1 VAKKS
6 SIHYNKHMSKALR
19 GLLQPNTK
27 LSKSHLALYA
37 VAIAV
42 VGGIILLVSHAAPN
56 PNLPGDL
63 NADNTVNGL
72 DLSLL
77 LGDFNTTNAAADINK
92 DGTVNGVDLSILLS
106 HWGQSV
112 SGAGITPSIT
122 GRWYAS
128 NSALNTPIPANPPI
142 SPNSTAMI
150 QNNPNWVLPSS
161 SPYKQ
166 WLGPRQR
173 YALSTQSS
181 TE

>member
-1 VAKKS
+1 
-6 SIHYNKHMSKALR
+6 MSKALR
-19 GLLQPNTK
+19 GLLKPKTK

-106 HWGQSV
+106 HWGESV
-112 SGAGITPSIT
+112 TQNSIPKHIETWAYDGAAGGEASTTSGS
-122 GRWYAS
+122 
-128 NSALNTPIPANPPI
+128 L
-142 SPNSTAMI
+142 
-150 QNNPNWVLPSS
+150 V
-161 SPYKQ
+161 
-166 WLGPRQR
+166 RQLLT
-173 YALSTQSS
+173 YD
-181 TE
+181 